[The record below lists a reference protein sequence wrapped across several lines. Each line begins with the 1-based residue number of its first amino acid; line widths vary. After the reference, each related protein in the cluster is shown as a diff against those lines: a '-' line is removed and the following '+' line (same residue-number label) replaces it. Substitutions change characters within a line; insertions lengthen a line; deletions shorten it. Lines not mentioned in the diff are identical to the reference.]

1 MEAKTKYPGE
11 KKFQP
16 REVGLNEVMVASRSM
31 KPLSLLQNLSC
42 LRSIATQG
50 SWFHADLHD
59 LNTLLSSMLR
69 STLWLLAPRVYGKVG
84 QHLSH

>member
-11 KKFQP
+11 KKIQL
-16 REVGLNEVMVASRSM
+16 REVGLNEVMVASRFM

-50 SWFHADLHD
+50 SCFHADLHD
-59 LNTLLSSMLR
+59 LNTLLSSVLR

-84 QHLSH
+84 HHLSH